1 PTDEAQKI
9 ISETKKEFEAGL
21 ESDFNTP
28 LALSAFFKLVKE
40 VNRIAAAEMLTQSI
54 SEIVVPE
61 FEKMLETLGLK
72 IPKIT
77 EEEKST
83 VNDLIRKRNMFR
95 EQKQYQEADKI
106 RKQIS
111 EIGITLIDHKNRTL
125 WMKQE
130 KIGIEN

>member
-1 PTDEAQKI
+1 
-9 ISETKKEFEAGL
+9 
-21 ESDFNTP
+21 
-28 LALSAFFKLVKE
+28 
-40 VNRIAAAEMLTQSI
+40 MLTQSI
-54 SEIVVPE
+54 SKIVLPE
-61 FEKMLETLGLK
+61 LEKMLETLGLK
-72 IPKIT
+72 IPKIS
-77 EEEKST
+77 EDEKST
-83 VNDLIRKRNMFR
+83 INELIRKRNMFR